1 MTRVRMLGTCLLA
14 GFAVGTT
21 ATSSA
26 SAAEYGQC
34 RALTNATLPKAKHG
48 KYADANCRTLD
59 EKKGRAKGNFEWFPG
74 APANCVPAK
83 HGEFTDA
90 GCTSKVTK
98 SKMAAA
104 TPRGSA
110 TFTTWNL
117 LPCAPNCA
125 SNVSAGGM
133 VTLSI
138 AGIGAVTCANSTGAG
153 EITGPTTSVET
164 FTFNDCELNGAAC
177 QSGLAAGVIQTPQLE
192 GHLTSPQPTEVF
204 TYFENAAGVNAPYS
218 FQFECPTVGDLFRI
232 AGNVA
237 GITTPVNVGIIRT
250 EEEFRSGIGAQG
262 LLTEVSSDAGTSWL
276 GPFATLEETIIDNH
290 YNAVI
295 EIRT

>member
-1 MTRVRMLGTCLLA
+1 MRRVRMLGTCLVA
-14 GFAVGTT
+14 GFAVG
-21 ATSSA
+21 APAISSA

-34 RALTNATLPKAKHG
+34 RALTGTTLPKAKHG

-59 EKKGRAKGNFEWFPG
+59 EKKGKAKGNFEWFPG
-74 APANCVPAK
+74 PPANCVPAK

-90 GCTSKVTK
+90 GCTTKVTK

-117 LPCAPNCA
+117 VPCAPNCA
-125 SNVSAGGM
+125 SNVSAGGT
-133 VTLSI
+133 VTLPI
-138 AGIGAVTCANSTGAG
+138 PGLGTVTCANSTGTG
-153 EITGPTTSVET
+153 EITGPTTSVEA

-192 GHLTSPQPTEVF
+192 SHLTEPQPTEVL
-204 TYFENAAGVNAPYS
+204 TYFENANGVNAPYS
-218 FQFECPTVGDLFRI
+218 FQFECPSLGDLFRI
-232 AGNVA
+232 SGNVA
-237 GITTPVNVGIIRT
+237 GPTIPINVGIT
-250 EEEFRSGIGAQG
+250 VTQEEFHSGVGAQG

-276 GPFATLEETIIDNH
+276 GPFATLEETIIANQ

-295 EIRT
+295 EIKP